1 MNYFLD
7 LIYQLLVH
15 PREALRTVTRGERL
29 SQSGAVWVFVIFI
42 TSLSSIV
49 EGPGFVTVFGLCLLG
64 FAIVLILHSA
74 LIDYTSSMIG
84 GRGTAKGIT
93 AGFMMAS
100 FPYAFSVFGTLLSSA
115 GADGIA
121 GFLGFLIAV
130 WSFVLDVLA
139 ISENYGFST
148 GKSVL
153 VALIPLFI
161 ILLFFLCLMLLGV
174 AAAID
179 GLTQMDGAGIMN
191 EMMQEI

>member
-1 MNYFLD
+1 M
-7 LIYQLLVH
+7 
-15 PREALRTVTRGERL
+15 T
-29 SQSGAVWVFVIFI
+29 
-42 TSLSSIV
+42 
-49 EGPGFVTVFGLCLLG
+49 
-64 FAIVLILHSA
+64 LILHSA
-74 LIDYTSSMIG
+74 VIDYAASMIG

-100 FPYAFSVFGTLLSSA
+100 FPYAFSVFGTLLSAA

-121 GFLGFLIAV
+121 GFLGFVIAV

-153 VALIPLFI
+153 VALIPV
-161 ILLFFLCLMLLGV
+161 LLIAVFFLCLMILGV

-179 GLTQMDGAGIMN
+179 GISQMDGAGLMN

>member
-29 SQSGAVWVFVIFI
+29 SQSGAVWLFVIFI
-42 TSLSSIV
+42 TSLSSII

-64 FAIVLILHSA
+64 FAMILILHSA
-74 LIDYTSSMIG
+74 IIDYAASMIG

-93 AGFMMAS
+93 AGFMMAT
-100 FPYAFSVFGTLLSSA
+100 FPYAFSVFGTLLSAS
-115 GADGIA
+115 GADGVS
-121 GFLGFLIAV
+121 GFLGFLIVV

-153 VALIPLFI
+153 VALIPLLFI
-161 ILLFFLCLMLLGV
+161 VVFFLCLMFLGV

-179 GLTQMDGAGIMN
+179 GMTQMDGAGLMN